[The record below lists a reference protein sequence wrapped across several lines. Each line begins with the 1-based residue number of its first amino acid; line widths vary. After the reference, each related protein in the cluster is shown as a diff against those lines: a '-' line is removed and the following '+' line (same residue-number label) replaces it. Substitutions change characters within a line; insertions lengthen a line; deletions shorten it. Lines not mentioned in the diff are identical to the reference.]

1 MANQWM
7 PLKDM
12 PNLKGKIAVVTGG
25 KYATIS
31 KSPKCCKILV
41 PQAARLLAQ
50 KSAKV
55 YFTTRS
61 DTTAIKTRNQ
71 ILDAHPEIDPENL
84 QWMTMDVTDMRS
96 VTSTVDKLKAKEHK
110 VDILVHNA
118 AAGTTSTE
126 LVGPGW
132 EVHMAT
138 NFIGPFLLTNRMLP
152 LLKNAL
158 KDEDAD
164 VRVVTMSSSA
174 QVALVPGKFPF
185 NFNSPDCFCNPV
197 PSPPWQWRYVG
208 RFIFGFDTIRYGVS
222 KAANAILA
230 QELQKRMDE
239 QKLPILSM
247 AVHPGEV
254 ATEGVFSVNPSL
266 IKTIARWTFISPEQG
281 AATPVFAAVSKE
293 IRQDASKYKGKFVFP
308 GGKIGDPNPVASNKE
323 QVTGLWRNANEEVNS
338 QLRAHG
344 LPGLQ
349 PW

>member
-25 KYATIS
+25 NSDIGRE
-31 KSPKCCKILV
+31 I
-41 PQAARLLAQ
+41 ARLLAQ

-61 DTTAIKTRNQ
+61 DTTAIKTRNR
-71 ILDAHPEIDPENL
+71 ILEGHPEIDPENL

-110 VDILVHNA
+110 VDILIHNA

-158 KDEDAD
+158 KDKDAD

-254 ATEGVFSVNPSL
+254 ATEGVFSINPSL
-266 IKTIARWTFISPEQG
+266 IKTIARWTFIFPEQG

-293 IRQDASKYKGKFVFP
+293 IRQDAFKYKGKFVFP
-308 GGKIGDPNPVASNKE
+308 GGKIGDPNPVASNEE
-323 QVTGLWRNANEEVNS
+323 QVTGLWRNANEEVNA
-338 QLRAHG
+338 QLCAQG

>member
-1 MANQWM
+1 MANE
-7 PLKDM
+7 LKALSGV

-25 KYATIS
+25 NSDIGRE
-31 KSPKCCKILV
+31 I
-41 PQAARLLAQ
+41 ARLLAQ

-55 YFTTRS
+55 YITTRS
-61 DTTAIKTRNQ
+61 ETTAIKSRNQ

-96 VTSTVDKLKAKEHK
+96 VTSTAEKLKEKEHK
-110 VDILVHNA
+110 VDLLIHTA

-138 NFIGPFLLTNRMLP
+138 NFIGPFLFTNRMLP

-158 KDEDAD
+158 QDEGAD
-164 VRVVTMSSSA
+164 VRVITMSSSA
-174 QVALVPGKFPF
+174 QTALVPGKFPF
-185 NFNSPDCFCNPV
+185 NFNSPDCFHNPV
-197 PSPPWQWRYVG
+197 PSPPWQWRYFG

-222 KAANAILA
+222 KAANAIFA

-254 ATEGVFSVNPSL
+254 ATEGVFSINPSL

-308 GGKIGDPNPVASNKE
+308 GGKIGDPNPVASDKE
-323 QVTGLWRNANEEVNS
+323 QTTGLWRNANEEVNS
-338 QLRAHG
+338 QLRAQG

>member
-12 PNLKGKIAVVTGG
+12 PNLKGKIVVVTGG
-25 KYATIS
+25 NSDIGRE
-31 KSPKCCKILV
+31 I
-41 PQAARLLAQ
+41 ARLLAQ

-71 ILDAHPEIDPENL
+71 ILEAHPEIDPENL
-84 QWMTMDVTDMRS
+84 RWMTMDVTDMRS

-110 VDILVHNA
+110 VDILNRPVHNA

-132 EVHMAT
+132 EIHMAT

-158 KDEDAD
+158 KDKDAD

-185 NFNSPDCFCNPV
+185 NFNSPDCFRNPV

-208 RFIFGFDTIRYGVS
+208 RFIFGFDTVRYGVS

-239 QKLPILSM
+239 QKLSILSM

-254 ATEGVFSVNPSL
+254 ATEGVFSINPSL

-293 IRQDASKYKGKFVFP
+293 IRQDAFKYKGKFVFP
-308 GGKIGDPNPVASNKE
+308 GGKIGDPNPVASNEE
-323 QVTGLWRNANEEVNS
+323 QVTGLWRNANEEVNA
-338 QLRAHG
+338 QLRAQG
-344 LPGLQ
+344 LPGLH